1 MAGIAAAVTVTSVIW
16 FTVVVMALGTA
27 LWPLLAGV
35 HWHRTPASLGL
46 ATWPR
51 RLSFLDNNLSLFSKF

>member
-1 MAGIAAAVTVTSVIW
+1 MAGIAAAVTVTFVNW

-35 HWHRTPASLGL
+35 H
-46 ATWPR
+46 
-51 RLSFLDNNLSLFSKF
+51 